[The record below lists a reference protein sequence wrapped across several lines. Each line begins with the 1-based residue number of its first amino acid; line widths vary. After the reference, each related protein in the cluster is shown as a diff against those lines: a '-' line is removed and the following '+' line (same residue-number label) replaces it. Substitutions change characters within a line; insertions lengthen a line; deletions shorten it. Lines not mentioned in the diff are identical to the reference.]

1 MIDEEFFRFA
11 GCQVKKKTYIC
22 SMIPPRIEQSTKEE
36 RRAFVKPGNVCTIVN
51 RVVNAVSSKERTQ
64 KPCMLTT
71 LKVSEPIRMLRWTSE
86 TIITEDENQIF

>member
-36 RRAFVKPGNVCTIVN
+36 CLHDCESCGKC
-51 RVVNAVSSKERTQ
+51 RVLKGKDAETLYADYIEGERTY
-64 KPCMLTT
+64 MDVT
-71 LKVSEPIRMLRWTSE
+71 LDIRNNNYGR
-86 TIITEDENQIF
+86 

>member
-36 RRAFVKPGNVCTIVN
+36 RRAFVMEAWKCLNDCDMDV
-51 RVVNAVSSKERTQ
+51 
-64 KPCMLTT
+64 T
-71 LKVSEPIRMLRWTSE
+71 LDIRNNNYGR
-86 TIITEDENQIF
+86 